1 MIIERKIFNQ
11 SMLNL
16 FTSVRLSL
24 TEQCMPTLA
33 LHHYQYVFINPPVT
47 ASIKPHRRK
56 WGKRLKIK
64 LAAPKNYAI
73 PFDSGVIVLTHW
85 NENNYLQKDR
95 YKGTIYLEE
104 KNKLLCIQNVYTL
117 DTQVRI
123 GKVGKV
129 GRLQEPKKN
138 SDLDLIRDRFNFKK

>member
-1 MIIERKIFNQ
+1 MAQRRMFSKNITDSDMFLD
-11 SMLNL
+11 MP
-16 FTSVRLSL
+16 LSS
-24 TEQCMPTLA
+24 QA
-33 LHHYQYVFINPPVT
+33 LYFHLGMQADDDGFVT
-47 ASIKPHRRK
+47 P
-56 WGKRLKIK
+56 KRILRTIGATADDLKI
-64 LAAPKNYAI
+64 LITKNYAI

-129 GRLQEPKKN
+129 GKVGRLQEPKKN
-138 SDLDLIRDRFNFKK
+138 SELDLIRDRFNFKK